1 MSLSDE
7 LKAYMSTSITK
18 IPENTLEAFNN
29 ATEKLNV
36 SGISKKAIG
45 VGDTIPD
52 IELPNAMG
60 NQVCVNDLLS
70 RGPVVVSFYR
80 GSWCP
85 YCNIELRALQSELAQ
100 INALGGSLVAITP
113 ETVDSLVS
121 IDEIKQ
127 LSFHVL
133 SDKKNIIAKA
143 FGLVFKVEDPVND
156 AYRDFGIN
164 LELSNGDSSHELPMP
179 ATYVIASDHRV
190 VHAFVD
196 PDYTR
201 RMEPDDIIACLK
213 RLSP

>member
-18 IPENTLEAFNN
+18 IPGDILEVFNN
-29 ATEKLNV
+29 ATEKLNL
-36 SGISKKAIG
+36 SGISEKAIG

-52 IELPNAMG
+52 IQLPNAMG

-85 YCNIELRALQSELAQ
+85 YCNIELRALQSKLAE
-100 INALGGSLVAITP
+100 IKALGGSLVAITP

-133 SDKKNIIAKA
+133 SDKKNIDIK
-143 FGLVFKVEDPVND
+143 KNQ
-156 AYRDFGIN
+156 
-164 LELSNGDSSHELPMP
+164 LETYLGDLNMH
-179 ATYVIASDHRV
+179 
-190 VHAFVD
+190 
-196 PDYTR
+196 
-201 RMEPDDIIACLK
+201 
-213 RLSP
+213 